1 MKRDDRPGNMPD
13 HNNDM
18 EDFLMCYL
26 CMQKVL
32 SILTQTKTIFSRII
46 MIKSSSYIRK
56 LFSSNSQLQ
65 RHSIGIIL
73 QIHYGVSKC
82 VALYHQICHLKIIV
96 ISNDFPVKRML
107 RFFLLRI

>member
-1 MKRDDRPGNMPD
+1 MKRDDKSGNMPD
-13 HNNDM
+13 HINGI
-18 EDFLMCYL
+18 EHFLMCYL

-32 SILTQTKTIFSRII
+32 SILTQTKTIFYRII

-82 VALYHQICHLKIIV
+82 VELYHQICHLKIIV
-96 ISNDFPVKRML
+96 KSNDIPF
-107 RFFLLRI
+107 

>member
-1 MKRDDRPGNMPD
+1 MKWDDKLGNMPD
-13 HNNDM
+13 HINGI

-73 QIHYGVSKC
+73 QLHYGVSKC
-82 VALYHQICHLKIIV
+82 VELYHQICHLKIIV
-96 ISNDFPVKRML
+96 RSIPVKRML
-107 RFFLLRI
+107 RFLLRI